1 MNDILGD
8 FMFEVTE
15 YDDFSADY
23 GAPERIQIENE
34 FIENNRLS
42 RDIKKQLVT

>member
-1 MNDILGD
+1 
-8 FMFEVTE
+8 MFEVTE

-34 FIENNRLS
+34 FIENNRLFKGY
-42 RDIKKQLVT
+42 KKSS